1 MKKEKKSDYEAALEN
16 VSTLPKFYLGQE
28 VETKDGRGI
37 IVSLQMRYDKYDVDT
52 DFSSATVWFSLEKAV
67 ANGRWVNATYLLEHL
82 KPVDK

>member
-1 MKKEKKSDYEAALEN
+1 MEKEKKSDYESALER
-16 VSTLPKFYLGQE
+16 VSSLPKFYLGQE

-52 DFSSATVWFSLEKAV
+52 DFSSATVWFSTEKAKEH
-67 ANGRWVNATYLLEHL
+67 GRWVNALYLLEHL